1 MKKNKIQKISLLG
14 TLIAGTSLCIS
25 LPLASCSASST
36 EIIPPIIIP
45 PIIEN
50 LVDIKTPPQNE
61 KDMLPQIIINF
72 VPEIWYDDE
81 IQNNRLKKFNNGI
94 ALNKEIICRNLF
106 DTKKVNNFNLTLKT
120 GIIGNNF
127 TDRSAYFFILE
138 FTDPNDFFVYKNEK
152 MKKAEVKIFQ
162 NYLEV
167 NPKII
172 LEKIF

>member
-1 MKKNKIQKISLLG
+1 MKKINKIKLG
-14 TLIAGTSLCIS
+14 FSII
-25 LPLASCSASST
+25 LPATFLATTFLASCSASST

-50 LVDIKTPPQNE
+50 LVNIKTPIQNE

-72 VPEIWYDDE
+72 IPEIWYNNE
-81 IQNNRLKKFNNGI
+81 IQTNRLKKMNELINQEKITI
-94 ALNKEIICRNLF
+94 ATELF

-138 FTDPNDFFVYKNEK
+138 FTDPNDFFVYNNEK